1 MSVASIGQDIY
12 PPRLIE
18 EYPDLEPYTLIE
30 VRKNDVEVPV
40 GSLGTVL
47 RTVPETG
54 NYQCAVKIET
64 DQGPRRRVVALT
76 HDQVR
81 PIGPAPAAERPALEL
96 VAMAHDPEDKERQ
109 REALV
114 KSSSAPWSEERR
126 AKFEA
131 TWAKKREA
139 KARAAADRQAAV
151 VDDISDDAPAAAPA
165 VTGSPVENAF
175 AAAAADEIA
184 AFRAVKAERET
195 RRVAPLGAPQD
206 WMAEAADAVRQVLG
220 RAAGGASAAELRALL
235 SLIELAEGV
244 A

>member
-96 VAMAHDPEDKERQ
+96 VAMAHDPEDARRNTTPPVMTEQQ
-109 REALV
+109 RKAARE
-114 KSSSAPWSEERR
+114 K
-126 AKFEA
+126 AKA
-131 TWAKKREA
+131 TNAEKREVWKAHKKA
-139 KARAAADRQAAV
+139 KAKAEPEPAEGEMPG
-151 VDDISDDAPAAAPA
+151 DISVPSDVATEIANFSAIRDYRRRHTRPAAEP
-165 VTGSPVENAF
+165 G
-175 AAAAADEIA
+175 
-184 AFRAVKAERET
+184 R
-195 RRVAPLGAPQD
+195 D
-206 WMAEAADAVRQVLG
+206 WRGEASDAVRALLG
-220 RAAGGASAAELRALL
+220 QAAGGADAATLQVLVGMIASAEAMA
-235 SLIELAEGV
+235 
-244 A
+244 